1 MIAVVV
7 VRDGQLPA
15 GAAETVAECAGL
27 ALLIGSGTQAAT
39 AELAGVATHLRIA
52 EVAGPFRPAA
62 WAAGLAAALASL
74 GSAAA
79 RIVLPGSPDG
89 RDLAPRLAHLLAR
102 PLWAG
107 AVAVAPGRV
116 DLARLGGRE
125 LHRVAPGAAFVAT
138 LVPGVR
144 GIVPAHDAPPTVVEP
159 LAVAVSAVPAP
170 AVPDAA
176 DIPDP
181 DVAAPDV
188 PSPDVPAPDVTVVE
202 VLPADPATI
211 DLAEAGRIVAGGA
224 GLDDRGRMDQLG
236 RIAALIGASVGATRV
251 VTDRGWI
258 PHERQIGTTGV
269 VVDPDLYLA
278 FAISGAVQHV
288 SGLGDPRHVIS
299 VNTDGHC
306 PMMQLADIAITADA
320 NATLDALEQSLT
332 TRKVAAG

>member
-159 LAVAVSAVPAP
+159 LAVAVSADAVSAVPAP
-170 AVPDAA
+170 AVPDPAV
-176 DIPDP
+176 P
-181 DVAAPDV
+181 APDV
-188 PSPDVPAPDVTVVE
+188 PSPDVTVVE

>member
-1 MIAVVV
+1 MFAVVV

-27 ALLIGSGTQAAT
+27 GLLIGSGTDAA
-39 AELAGVATHLRIA
+39 AGELAGVATHLLVA
-52 EVAGPFRPAA
+52 EIAGPFRPAA
-62 WAAGLAAALASL
+62 WAAGLATAVTSL
-74 GSAAA
+74 GAAA
-79 RIVLPGSPDG
+79 TRIVLPASPDG

-107 AVAVAPGRV
+107 AVAVTAERA
-116 DLARLGGRE
+116 DLARVGGRE
-125 LHRVAPGAAFVAT
+125 LHRVAPGEAFVAT

-144 GIVPAHDAPPTVVEP
+144 GVVPAHDAPPIVEP
-159 LAVAVSAVPAP
+159 VSVVVAVDSDRPV
-170 AVPDAA
+170 A
-176 DIPDP
+176 DG
-181 DVAAPDV
+181 APDC
-188 PSPDVPAPDVTVVE
+188 APDGAVVE

-211 DLAEAGRIVAGGA
+211 DLAEAARIVAGGA
-224 GLDDRGRMDQLG
+224 GLDDRGRIDQLG
-236 RIAALIGASVGATRV
+236 RIAALTGASVGATRV
-251 VTDRGWI
+251 VTDRGWA

-288 SGLGDPRHVIS
+288 SGLGDPRHVVS

-320 NATLDALEQSLT
+320 NATLDALEQLLAA
-332 TRKVAAG
+332 RGVAAG

>member
-27 ALLIGSGTQAAT
+27 ALLIGSGTPAAA
-39 AELAGVATHLRIA
+39 AELAGVATHLRVA
-52 EVAGPFRPAA
+52 EVDGPFRPAA
-62 WAAGLAAALASL
+62 WAAGLATALASL

-79 RIVLPGSPDG
+79 RTVLPASPDG

-107 AVAVAPGRV
+107 AVAVTPGRV
-116 DLARLGGRE
+116 DLARLGGSE
-125 LHRVAPGAAFVAT
+125 LHTVAPGEAFVAT

-144 GIVPAHDAPPTVVEP
+144 GVVPTHDASPPILEP
-159 LAVAVSAVPAP
+159 LSISIAASSGGPAP
-170 AVPDAA
+170 
-176 DIPDP
+176 
-181 DVAAPDV
+181 DVAPGAAPDV
-188 PSPDVPAPDVTVVE
+188 AVVE

-224 GLDDRGRMDQLG
+224 GLDDRRRMDQLG
-236 RIAALIGASVGATRV
+236 RIAAMIGASVGATRV
-251 VTDRGWI
+251 VTDRGWT

-306 PMMQLADIAITADA
+306 PMMQLADIAITSDA
-320 NATLDALEQSLT
+320 NATLDALEQLLT
-332 TRKVAAG
+332 TREVAAS